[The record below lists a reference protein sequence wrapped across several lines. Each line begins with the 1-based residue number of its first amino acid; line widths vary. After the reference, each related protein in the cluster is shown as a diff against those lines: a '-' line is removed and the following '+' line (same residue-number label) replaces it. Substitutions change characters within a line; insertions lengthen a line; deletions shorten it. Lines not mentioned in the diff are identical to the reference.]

1 MRILSKTPSL
11 PALLLAVIAL
21 IGTAAPAAAQERSQE
36 ERFIDL
42 MQAYLGVSDKWLELA
57 GTQEAAVFFA
67 IEGIVEIY
75 EQQGRRRDAI
85 PHLRDVLERHSGN
98 PTVRTITRF
107 KLRDLYK
114 ETGQPDLALEEL
126 DTIIDENR

>member
-1 MRILSKTPSL
+1 MRSRISVNQLVTM
-11 PALLLAVIAL
+11 
-21 IGTAAPAAAQERSQE
+21 TRSD
-36 ERFIDL
+36 R
-42 MQAYLGVSDKWLELA
+42 
-57 GTQEAAVFFA
+57 
-67 IEGIVEIY
+67 
-75 EQQGRRRDAI
+75 
-85 PHLRDVLERHSGN
+85 

>member
-1 MRILSKTPSL
+1 M
-11 PALLLAVIAL
+11 
-21 IGTAAPAAAQERSQE
+21 
-36 ERFIDL
+36 
-42 MQAYLGVSDKWLELA
+42 
-57 GTQEAAVFFA
+57 FFA

-126 DTIIDENR
+126 DTIIDEIAESQGAREDSPSLRAAPDA